1 MSDGRLRGLVGVGC
15 GGTKEGGEM
24 AYSIEKVDVWS
35 GPIKD
40 KPGGLTETL
49 NTVTDAGANLQFLLA
64 RRAERGAAVIFMAPV
79 KGAGQARAAKKAGLS
94 KSAGLVALRVEGPD
108 KKGLGA
114 AMSKAL
120 AEAGIN
126 LRGFSATA
134 IGRKCV
140 VYIAFDSAR
149 DANKGRQVLKKALAG

>member
-1 MSDGRLRGLVGVGC
+1 
-15 GGTKEGGEM
+15 M

-40 KPGGLTETL
+40 KPGGLAEKLNAVTE
-49 NTVTDAGANLQFLLA
+49 AGANLQFVLA
-64 RRAERGAAVIFMAPV
+64 RRAERGAAVAFMAPI

-94 KSAGLVALRVEGPD
+94 KSADLAALRVEGPD

-114 AMSKAL
+114 AISNAL

-126 LRGFSATA
+126 LRGLSATA

-140 VYIAFDSAR
+140 MYIAFDSAR
-149 DANKGRQVLKKALAG
+149 EANKGRQVLKKVLAG

>member
-1 MSDGRLRGLVGVGC
+1 
-15 GGTKEGGEM
+15 M
-24 AYSIEKVDVWS
+24 AFSIERVDLWS

-40 KPGGLTETL
+40 RPGGVAEKL
-49 NTVTDAGANLQFLLA
+49 NAVAGAGANLQFVLA
-64 RRAERGAAVIFMAPV
+64 RRAERGAAVVFVAPV

-94 KSAGLVALRVEGPD
+94 KSADLVVLRVEGPN

-114 AMSKAL
+114 SMCNAM

-126 LRGFSATA
+126 LRGLSATA

-140 VYIAFDSAR
+140 IYIAFDSAK
-149 DANKGRQVLKKALAG
+149 DATKGRQTLKKVLAG